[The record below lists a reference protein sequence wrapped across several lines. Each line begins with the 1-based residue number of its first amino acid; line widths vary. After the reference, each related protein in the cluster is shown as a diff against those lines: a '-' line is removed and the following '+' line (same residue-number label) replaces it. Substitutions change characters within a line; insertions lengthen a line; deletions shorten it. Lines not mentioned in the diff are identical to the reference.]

1 MKNTIKE
8 LYNFM
13 GYKIAPLSHLLD
25 MLALALILLKFSGFL
40 TWPWMVVLMPIWL
53 PLLYFTFVYLVYRYS
68 EYRDNKRFFGEKS

>member
-13 GYKIAPLSHLLD
+13 GYRIAPLSHLLD
-25 MLALALILLKFSGFL
+25 MLVLALILLKFSGFL

-68 EYRDNKRFFGEKS
+68 EYSDNKRFFGEKS